1 MACRENQHA
10 TSCLWGKNAIGTTK
24 SKKQLGH
31 RPPSAT
37 GTVRP
42 TTRDYEWE
50 NNGTDRF
57 ARPYLNG
64 GLKSVEYA
72 QAWSDVPQVIVPYG
86 ADRNMSGIAV
96 VGIDETT
103 QMQSTFGK
111 RLRLDP
117 NTTYNVHDKNGENAA
132 TITTDAHGALSNPNV
147 NTGIEITKFY
157 DDIYPQCH
165 FKITKV
171 EVKNKRQSGETVP
184 EYTCEG
190 IAVDA
195 RYTKE
200 YLAQKGM
207 FPLRIEEATTLS
219 VRFESGFLNG
229 REFEIANKTHKDQG
243 STGYSLKFT
252 IVADGSIEDGTLI
265 PSGNFKPIVGDQFA
279 LFNMKMPAEFVSLAK
294 QDLAQRAYEELL
306 DLQNTRPEVK
316 CTSEPFTFMQ
326 HTVSFGAIMQV
337 SSELFGDE
345 PFISRV
351 IAYSY
356 KLTLPSSVQFSLA
369 SAVMQGTL
377 SEMNNAIS
385 DVTHTA
391 GGLEQRAINLSRR
404 GWRDANEVADMLD
417 SITSEMML
425 VGNERYQFGITT
437 SIECVDSGNKFASLR
452 VGYGSLQ
459 HTQEPYINYAN
470 RGLWEISGATLTK
483 DVNGANL
490 DPDTPYYLFAQVADD
505 TNPARLILTTDAHKS
520 ESEDD
525 VPYLLLGILSSE
537 FEGRRVFSRTNGYT
551 AIEGG
556 TITTE
561 QIQDASRN
569 LIIDFQSNPPRIIA
583 RNGAEIIGS
592 VKFSASDTKTAEE
605 QLADLGLIA
614 SNAQSAADA
623 AKEDAAAAQAALDNL
638 EIGGRNIVRGSGA
651 MSIGSGKWSSGTWR
665 KSWSSGTVETITLDD
680 APISGITAGIRL
692 SGVVGIAQD
701 YYKFNAGDT
710 ISMSVWVKPSIPNVS
725 VILQAVFDNTLSSND
740 GTNTKTFILDKVGWQ
755 LLSYCAGTK
764 THATQHS
771 DGDSLGYIY
780 LRTEDATLDV
790 CCMKVEKGNKAT
802 DWTPAPEDV
811 EASIAENKTYTEGLV
826 TALGDTLQSQID
838 GVVDS
843 YFMEGVPTTSNA
855 PANEWTTDELKQRHE
870 GDTYTNIQ
878 QYTKLEKDVWEQ
890 GSFNESKTGVD
901 WSSAKFSN
909 QNNIRLTEIIEN
921 RKGNVIHLSDYSTY
935 KLCVIYF
942 NANKKTVSFNFWKTA
957 DFVTADYPY
966 IAISITRIDGAQ
978 TSIADVV
985 ASGVVINP
993 DAGKSWRWCKGTGD
1007 SPATGWHWHEIADS
1021 DAVRALQSAAKAQ
1034 DTADGKR
1041 RVFVV
1046 QPTPPYEVGDLWA
1059 QGSGDGKD
1067 ILKCKTAKT
1076 AGQTFA
1082 QDDWEAASSA
1092 LTKAGQ
1098 AATEAATAKAN
1109 AQTALTT
1116 LTNIAS
1122 DNVFT
1127 KQEKCSVRT
1136 EWASIQAEFTKNTNN
1151 AKVCW
1156 GESGYTSN
1164 TEYAAYKTAYNSL
1177 NSYLANTAKL
1187 SANEDT
1193 QITPADFNKAFS
1205 DYYGANVTL
1214 LNAIA
1219 KRVSEIEVA
1228 AMSMGTRNL
1237 FAKKYM
1243 LDWNAKSVGTT
1254 TVNFDDYGEYY
1265 QIKENQ
1271 VYTYVGGGTS
1281 YNDILQ
1287 GNVSFETGKQY
1298 CLKVK
1303 WRVPSEV
1310 QYNGLYLGF
1319 KYSDGTRSSWII
1331 CAKDQTTPAEATLV
1345 SASGK
1350 TVAGIVCTYSM
1361 QANTRI
1367 YEIQLTEGNKAP
1379 SGWAEAEADK
1389 ETGGE
1394 NLYTGD
1400 NPLTIAANATNNF
1413 NSVTLVKNL
1422 QNNARYVFSCGK
1434 SVVKA
1439 GSATKYTVLLYDS
1452 NTNSAVQNRK
1462 LAVGTTRVE
1471 QAFTIPS
1478 TGTWSM
1484 LIYSGVNGSTAGI
1497 SMEYTDIMVQKGNRA
1512 TAYQTAVGFLGKA
1525 IKDMDTTVTGGLLMT
1540 GVLML
1545 KDTDNKTVTAGMSGL
1560 TEKDGEKDNV
1570 LLWGG
1575 GTYFDAFNASRD
1587 ANYLKKAGGTPI
1599 TTLLKKDG
1607 TGKIG
1612 IFKISDT
1619 LAVIDVPNQG
1629 KVVIDASTANGG
1641 ISCIRSEQEKPVV
1654 LITPKELADLSSLKD
1669 ETVNKSNSIST
1680 PYDTSKVYQ
1689 GDSGG
1694 RDTLRI
1700 ETETQEFS
1708 ITVGANTSLVVS
1720 GQLFFD
1726 VVSKDSNVT
1735 LWTEQDADEKGFPNN
1750 TGIRIRI
1757 YKSDGTLIKD
1767 GIVNGAARQTVQCT
1781 IEDAGTY
1788 RVTYQSRIYGDVTT
1802 PTMQD
1807 VAKVKINSKT
1817 YLSYQ
1822 YTYKV
1827 SQKQTIVAY
1836 KGIFS
1841 YQGEN
1846 AYLYYKDGV
1855 GFDCKM
1861 GNIRLQLTK
1870 DRIKMSGLSKSAT
1883 GLSSGDIWRNGNQ
1896 LMIVP

>member
-1 MACRENQHA
+1 MIDPIETIRIYNPQGKAYYSDAEK
-10 TSCLWGKNAIGTTK
+10 TSVEFPVTNSCE
-24 SKKQLGH
+24 
-31 RPPSAT
+31 RSAKLMGDDYVRLVFKLPNKVVFDT
-37 GTVRP
+37 YAFIEYDGQTFFLKETYRP
-42 TTRDYEWE
+42 TPNGCLKETIDGKESVSSAYYSYDVKFVSIANMLTKPICYRHVVVKGAGGTQQIWDEPEISINGTLETLYQIIIGSIEQAANRLSASHYKDMLASIAANGKFTNGAKPDGVQLTPNTKLVSFSFSGDNIANVCTSVANSYTEDSKDTEWFITEDANHSCTLHFAKYENSAEQPQVLSDYEWE

-86 ADRNMSGIAV
+86 ADRNMSGISV

-147 NTGIEITKFY
+147 NTGIETTKFY

-265 PSGNFKPIVGDQFA
+265 PSGNFKPNVGDLFA

-356 KLTLPSSVQFSLA
+356 KLTSPSSVQFSLA

-404 GWRDANEVADMLD
+404 SWRDANEVADMLD

-425 VGNERYQFGITT
+425 VGNERYQFGFTS

-452 VGYGSLQ
+452 IGYGSLQ

-505 TNPARLILTTDAHKS
+505 TNPARLILTTDAHRS

-525 VPYLLLGILSSE
+525 VPYLLLGILSSV

-561 QIQDASRN
+561 QIQDAGRN

-592 VKFSASDTKTAEE
+592 VKFSASDTKTAEQ

-614 SNAQSAADA
+614 SSAQSAADD
-623 AKEDAAAAQAALDNL
+623 AKADAAAAQAALDNL
-638 EIGGRNIVRGSGA
+638 EIGGRNLLTGT
-651 MSIGSGKWSSGTWR
+651 SSALR
-665 KSWSSGTVETITLDD
+665 KV
-680 APISGITAGIRL
+680 TAGSNTVWGWRIPESNTYIALEPNTTYTARMYIENHMTNIDARIYIITSKTGKYNNQSDLTEFEPNHNKFPERFRIRPNQNGYSEITFTTL
-692 SGVVGIAQD
+692 SDTVSGFVMVR
-701 YYKFNAGDT
+701 FNTTGSTSVTTVTTAAGDY
-710 ISMSVWVKPSIPNVS
+710 INYSKVKI
-725 VILQAVFDNTLSSND
+725 
-740 GTNTKTFILDKVGWQ
+740 
-755 LLSYCAGTK
+755 
-764 THATQHS
+764 
-771 DGDSLGYIY
+771 
-780 LRTEDATLDV
+780 
-790 CCMKVEKGNKAT
+790 EKGNKAT

-811 EASIAENKTYTEGLV
+811 EASIAESKTYTEGLV

-855 PANEWTTDELKQRHE
+855 PANEWTTDELKKRHE

-878 QYTKLEKDVWEQ
+878 QYTKLGAGIWESGAIGV
-890 GSFNESKTGVD
+890 GSAYKNKAYADCKYNMATSIRTKELLTNQPNQLLYVPSGYTVLVSRFDSNGKYIGSYVESAT
-901 WSSAKFSN
+901 
-909 QNNIRLTEIIEN
+909 
-921 RKGNVIHLSDYSTY
+921 
-935 KLCVIYF
+935 
-942 NANKKTVSFNFWKTA
+942 SFTLPTDA
-957 DFVTADYPY
+957 AQ
-966 IAISITRIDGAQ
+966 IAIQLRASSNISAD
-978 TSIADVV
+978 IADTL
-985 ASGVVINP
+985 GLCINP

-1046 QPTPPYEVGDLWA
+1046 QPTPPYEIGDLWA

-1067 ILKCKTAKT
+1067 ILKCKTAKA

-1082 QDDWEAASSA
+1082 QDDWESASSA
-1092 LTKAGQ
+1092 LTAAQ
-1098 AATEAATAKAN
+1098 AAQNSVDNMVIGGENVYTGNDKQMIINGEDAYGDEAETFRFNYFYTLEAR
-1109 AQTALTT
+1109 TT
-1116 LTNIAS
+1116 
-1122 DNVFT
+1122 V
-1127 KQEKCSVRT
+1127 V
-1136 EWASIQAEFTKNTNN
+1136 
-1151 AKVCW
+1151 V
-1156 GESGYTSN
+1156 
-1164 TEYAAYKTAYNSL
+1164 
-1177 NSYLANTAKL
+1177 TAKL
-1187 SANEDT
+1187 END
-1193 QITPADFNKAFS
+1193 D
-1205 DYYGANVTL
+1205 L
-1214 LNAIA
+1214 L
-1219 KRVSEIEVA
+1219 
-1228 AMSMGTRNL
+1228 
-1237 FAKKYM
+1237 
-1243 LDWNAKSVGTT
+1243 
-1254 TVNFDDYGEYY
+1254 
-1265 QIKENQ
+1265 
-1271 VYTYVGGGTS
+1271 
-1281 YNDILQ
+1281 
-1287 GNVSFETGKQY
+1287 
-1298 CLKVK
+1298 
-1303 WRVPSEV
+1303 
-1310 QYNGLYLGF
+1310 
-1319 KYSDGTRSSWII
+1319 
-1331 CAKDQTTPAEATLV
+1331 
-1345 SASGK
+1345 
-1350 TVAGIVCTYSM
+1350 
-1361 QANTRI
+1361 
-1367 YEIQLTEGNKAP
+1367 
-1379 SGWAEAEADK
+1379 
-1389 ETGGE
+1389 
-1394 NLYTGD
+1394 
-1400 NPLTIAANATNNF
+1400 
-1413 NSVTLVKNL
+1413 
-1422 QNNARYVFSCGK
+1422 
-1434 SVVKA
+1434 
-1439 GSATKYTVLLYDS
+1439 
-1452 NTNSAVQNRK
+1452 
-1462 LAVGTTRVE
+1462 
-1471 QAFTIPS
+1471 
-1478 TGTWSM
+1478 
-1484 LIYSGVNGSTAGI
+1484 SGVNHLYVVAIPYGTSGLTEKNNILWKDGNDNYNVELTYLSSIKIYDLGTPIGSTTKLLLYFFAKDDKGDLGSLYPDDGI
-1497 SMEYTDIMVQKGNRA
+1497 VYARRIMVQKGNKA
-1512 TAYQTAVGFLGKA
+1512 TAYQPYVEHLTAALKGSTEVA
-1525 IKDMDTTVTGGLLMT
+1525 GGLVMT
-1540 GVLML
+1540 NALML
-1545 KDTDNKTVTAGMSGL
+1545 KDEKGKVTAGMSGL
-1560 TEKDGEKDNV
+1560 CGSSSNPENV

-1575 GTYFDAFNASRD
+1575 GTYQDAFNASRD
-1587 ANYLKKAGGTPI
+1587 ADYKKSASGTPI

-1619 LAVIDVPNQG
+1619 QAVIDVPNQG
-1629 KVVIDASTANGG
+1629 KVVIDASNNNGG
-1641 ISCIRSEQEKPVV
+1641 MYIK
-1654 LITPKELADLSSLKD
+1654 
-1669 ETVNKSNSIST
+1669 
-1680 PYDTSKVYQ
+1680 DTS
-1689 GDSGG
+1689 D
-1694 RDTLRI
+1694 
-1700 ETETQEFS
+1700 
-1708 ITVGANTSLVVS
+1708 ITRVAIVNNKIGSHKPS
-1720 GQLFFD
+1720 D
-1726 VVSKDSNVT
+1726 DKVVSKTKNITKNEVLAQGSSGTCTTNLLAVLWDDMLTTETGQSNTVEVMIDNSFVLTQYLNNFTGKTPTGKVT
-1735 LWTEQDADEKGFPNN
+1735 FLFALQSSTNSGTSWSSCASKSFTVETPYLG
-1750 TGIRIRI
+1750 
-1757 YKSDGTLIKD
+1757 SDGYYYSEYIGSRFTLTYKNANARKFCLILKITGTSTNFGACLGVLKAAMAIK
-1767 GIVNGAARQTVQCT
+1767 
-1781 IEDAGTY
+1781 
-1788 RVTYQSRIYGDVTT
+1788 
-1802 PTMQD
+1802 
-1807 VAKVKINSKT
+1807 
-1817 YLSYQ
+1817 
-1822 YTYKV
+1822 YTYTHVSSYAAKTIIGTDGLITAYDSSKYFMVQNTSTGQKIYAKGLATAKGTAGSGELYV
-1827 SQKQTIVAY
+1827 SQGFIDAFKALCDALNQFFPKVRTV
-1836 KGIFS
+1836 G
-1841 YQGEN
+1841 GNETN
-1846 AYLYYKDGV
+1846 ALECVKKVTAVKNMLD
-1855 GFDCKM
+1855 
-1861 GNIRLQLTK
+1861 
-1870 DRIKMSGLSKSAT
+1870 AT
-1883 GLSSGDIWRNGNQ
+1883 SIIANS
-1896 LMIVP
+1896 

>member
-1 MACRENQHA
+1 MTDPIETIRIYNPQGKAYYSDAEK
-10 TSCLWGKNAIGTTK
+10 TSVEFPITNSCE
-24 SKKQLGH
+24 
-31 RPPSAT
+31 RSAKLMGDDYVRLVFKLPNKVVFDT
-37 GTVRP
+37 YAFIEYDGQTFFLKETYRP
-42 TTRDYEWE
+42 TPNGCLKETIDGKESVSSAYYSYDVKFVSIANMLTKPICYRHVVVKGAGGEQHVWDEPEISINGTLETLYQIIIGSIEQAANRLPASHYKEMLASIATNGKFTNGAKPDGVQLTPNTKLVSFSFSGDNIANVCTSVANSYTEDSKDTEWFITEDASHNCTLHFAKCESADTAQVLSDYEWE

-86 ADRNMSGIAV
+86 ADRNMSGISV

-265 PSGNFKPIVGDQFA
+265 PSGNFKPNVGDQFA

-345 PFISRV
+345 PLVSRV

-356 KLTLPSSVQFSLA
+356 KLTSPSSVQFSLA

-425 VGNERYQFGITT
+425 VGNERYQFGFTS

-470 RGLWEISGATLTK
+470 KGLWEISGATLTK

-490 DPDTPYYLFAQVADD
+490 DPNTPYYLFAQVADD

-537 FEGRRVFSRTNGYT
+537 FEDRRVFSRTHGYT

-583 RNGAEIIGS
+583 RNGAEIIGN
-592 VKFSASDTKTAEE
+592 VRFKASDTKTAEQ
-605 QLADLGLIA
+605 QLRDLGF
-614 SNAQSAADA
+614 DV
-623 AKEDAAAAQAALDNL
+623 EDAKWLNL
-638 EIGGRNIVRGSGA
+638 YAGGDLSLNYLSAGFPIHKGLIQGLPEGTYKTAITSESNGKDGSVAFDGFENSCLVWFKAGAGNGHDVNDVLQGHKDEILAISNWGEDVTINESADVVVYTCIREVLQGVINGA
-651 MSIGSGKWSSGTWR
+651 NPSEFPASGTW
-665 KSWSSGTVETITLDD
+665 TIN
-680 APISGITAGIRL
+680 GIQIMGLVSATAINALNTAQG
-692 SGVVGIAQD
+692 AQD
-701 YYKFNAGDT
+701 
-710 ISMSVWVKPSIPNVS
+710 
-725 VILQAVFDNTLSSND
+725 
-740 GTNTKTFILDKVGWQ
+740 
-755 LLSYCAGTK
+755 
-764 THATQHS
+764 
-771 DGDSLGYIY
+771 
-780 LRTEDATLDV
+780 
-790 CCMKVEKGNKAT
+790 
-802 DWTPAPEDV
+802 
-811 EASIAENKTYTEGLV
+811 
-826 TALGDTLQSQID
+826 
-838 GVVDS
+838 
-843 YFMEGVPTTSNA
+843 
-855 PANEWTTDELKQRHE
+855 
-870 GDTYTNIQ
+870 
-878 QYTKLEKDVWEQ
+878 
-890 GSFNESKTGVD
+890 GVD
-901 WSSAKFSN
+901 G
-909 QNNIRLTEIIEN
+909 L
-921 RKGNVIHLSDYSTY
+921 DY
-935 KLCVIYF
+935 L
-942 NANKKTVSFNFWKTA
+942 KK
-957 DFVTADYPY
+957 
-966 IAISITRIDGAQ
+966 
-978 TSIADVV
+978 
-985 ASGVVINP
+985 
-993 DAGKSWRWCKGTGD
+993 
-1007 SPATGWHWHEIADS
+1007 
-1021 DAVRALQSAAKAQ
+1021 
-1034 DTADGKR
+1034 
-1041 RVFVV
+1041 
-1046 QPTPPYEVGDLWA
+1046 
-1059 QGSGDGKD
+1059 
-1067 ILKCKTAKT
+1067 
-1076 AGQTFA
+1076 
-1082 QDDWEAASSA
+1082 
-1092 LTKAGQ
+1092 
-1098 AATEAATAKAN
+1098 
-1109 AQTALTT
+1109 
-1116 LTNIAS
+1116 
-1122 DNVFT
+1122 
-1127 KQEKCSVRT
+1127 
-1136 EWASIQAEFTKNTNN
+1136 
-1151 AKVCW
+1151 
-1156 GESGYTSN
+1156 
-1164 TEYAAYKTAYNSL
+1164 
-1177 NSYLANTAKL
+1177 
-1187 SANEDT
+1187 
-1193 QITPADFNKAFS
+1193 
-1205 DYYGANVTL
+1205 
-1214 LNAIA
+1214 AIA
-1219 KRVSEIEVA
+1219 K
-1228 AMSMGTRNL
+1228 
-1237 FAKKYM
+1237 
-1243 LDWNAKSVGTT
+1243 GTT
-1254 TVNFDDYGEYY
+1254 
-1265 QIKENQ
+1265 Q
-1271 VYTYVGGGTS
+1271 VS
-1281 YNDILQ
+1281 
-1287 GNVSFETGKQY
+1287 
-1298 CLKVK
+1298 
-1303 WRVPSEV
+1303 
-1310 QYNGLYLGF
+1310 
-1319 KYSDGTRSSWII
+1319 
-1331 CAKDQTTPAEATLV
+1331 
-1345 SASGK
+1345 
-1350 TVAGIVCTYSM
+1350 
-1361 QANTRI
+1361 
-1367 YEIQLTEGNKAP
+1367 
-1379 SGWAEAEADK
+1379 
-1389 ETGGE
+1389 
-1394 NLYTGD
+1394 
-1400 NPLTIAANATNNF
+1400 
-1413 NSVTLVKNL
+1413 
-1422 QNNARYVFSCGK
+1422 
-1434 SVVKA
+1434 
-1439 GSATKYTVLLYDS
+1439 
-1452 NTNSAVQNRK
+1452 
-1462 LAVGTTRVE
+1462 
-1471 QAFTIPS
+1471 
-1478 TGTWSM
+1478 
-1484 LIYSGVNGSTAGI
+1484 
-1497 SMEYTDIMVQKGNRA
+1497 
-1512 TAYQTAVGFLGKA
+1512 
-1525 IKDMDTTVTGGLLMT
+1525 GGLLLT
-1540 GVLML
+1540 NVLML
-1545 KDTDNKTVTAGMSGL
+1545 KDENNKITAGMSGM
-1560 TEKDGEKDNV
+1560 TGTTDNPEKV

-1575 GTYFDAFNASRD
+1575 GDYNDATNAAAD
-1587 ANYLKKAGGTPI
+1587 TTGEYKKVNGTPI

-1619 LAVIDVPNQG
+1619 QAVIDVPNQG
-1629 KVVIDASTANGG
+1629 KVVIDASDDNGG

-1680 PYDTSKVYQ
+1680 PYDTRKIYQ
-1689 GDSGG
+1689 GDSQG
-1694 RDTLRI
+1694 RGSLYI

-1735 LWTEQDADEKGFPNN
+1735 LWTEQDADENGSPNN

-1757 YKSDGTLIKD
+1757 YKSDGTLIKN

-1802 PTMQD
+1802 PTMRD
-1807 VAKVKINSKT
+1807 VASVKINSET

-1870 DRIKMSGLSKSAT
+1870 DRIKMSGLPQSAT
-1883 GLSSGDIWRNGNQ
+1883 GLSSGYIWRNGNQ